1 MPMFEI
7 KQDVLQTLSDAVSEG
22 IVVVDR
28 SQNIVSTNAAA
39 NSMFGYSDDELIGK
53 PLNILIP
60 TPYRAEHTDHF
71 STFYKNSKKR
81 RMGHGSPLFGLRR
94 NKEQFPVEVGLNPFP
109 LYGKT
114 YVMAL
119 VMDITARKN
128 IEKQLNLKSAALQAA
143 GNGIIISDAQ
153 AENNPIIYCN
163 EAFQEM
169 TGYDADEIL
178 GNNSRFLQSDDRDQQ
193 GISQI
198 RRAMERGESCQVT
211 LRNYRKDGSMF
222 WNELTINPIVDLE
235 GVVTHYIGIQTDIS
249 QRRMAEEERNY
260 LTKIFD
266 NSLNEIYVFDVNTL
280 KFINVNYGAQK
291 NLGYSLEELQT
302 MTPVDIKPGY
312 SLEKFR
318 NRAASLSDKTQTK
331 IEFETV
337 HRRKDGTTYPVYVNL
352 ERTRLG
358 EREVYISIVLDVSEQ
373 RNYTQ
378 KLEKTVE
385 VRTHQLKSALAK
397 EKELNELKTKFL
409 SLVSH
414 EFKTPLSGI
423 LTSSML
429 LSKYTLESQQ
439 ANRDKHIRIITEKVH
454 YLNTI
459 LNDFLS
465 IERLETGKVNYKF
478 TNFRLSKVLNEV
490 VYNANMLLKEGQQ
503 VKYPDNIDD
512 IFLTQDEKTIEL
524 ALSNLLHNAIKYSP
538 EYSVVT
544 IKITQSDTETI
555 FEISDTGI
563 GIPEKDQKNIFNR
576 YFRAENALTSQGTG
590 IGLNI
595 VKTNIENLGGSMEFQ
610 SQEHVGST
618 FTLHIP
624 NKPSL

>member
-1 MPMFEI
+1 MFKNQQEI
-7 KQDVLQTLSDAVSEG
+7 LQVLSDAVSEG
-22 IVVVDR
+22 IVVVDE
-28 SQNIVSTNAAA
+28 SQHIVSTNTTAS
-39 NSMFGYSDDELIGK
+39 SMFGYTADELVGQ

-60 TPYRAEHTDHF
+60 SSYRSEHTHHF
-71 STFYKNSKKR
+71 SSFYHNSKKR
-81 RMGHGSPLFGLRR
+81 RMGHGSPLFGLRK
-94 NKEQFPVEVGLNPFP
+94 NQEQFPVEVGLNPFP

-119 VMDITARKN
+119 VMDISKRKE
-128 IEKQLNLKSAALQAA
+128 IEQQLNLKSTALEAA
-143 GNGIIISDAQ
+143 GNGIIISDARQ
-153 AENNPIIYCN
+153 KHNPIIYFN
-163 EAFQEM
+163 TAFQEM
-169 TGYDADEIL
+169 TGYAADEIL
-178 GNNSRFLQSDDRDQQ
+178 GNNSRFLQSDDRDQE
-193 GISQI
+193 GIAKI
-198 RRAMERGESCQVT
+198 RLAMEKGESCQVT
-211 LRNYRKDGSMF
+211 LRNYRKNGSMF
-222 WNELTINPIVDLE
+222 WNELTINPIKSKE
-235 GVVTHYIGIQTDIS
+235 GEVTHYIGIQTDIT

-266 NSLNEIYVFDVNTL
+266 NSLNEIYVFDVDTF

-291 NLGYSLEELQT
+291 NLGYTLEELHS

-312 SLEKFR
+312 SIEKF
-318 NRAASLSDKTQTK
+318 KTRVATLQTKAQNK

-337 HRRKDGTTYPVYVNL
+337 HQRKDGTTYPVYVNL
-352 ERTRLG
+352 ERSFLG
-358 EREVYISIVLDVSEQ
+358 EREVFISIVLDISEQ
-373 RNYTQ
+373 KNYTK
-378 KLEKTVE
+378 KLENTVE
-385 VRTHQLKSALAK
+385 VRTHQLKLALAK

-429 LSKYTLESQQ
+429 LSKYKLETQQ
-439 ANRDKHIRIITEKVH
+439 HNRDKHIRIITEKVH

-478 TNFRLSKVLNEV
+478 STFRLSKVLNEV
-490 VYNANMLLKEGQQ
+490 VYNANMLLKEGQE

-512 IFLTQDEKTIEL
+512 VFLTQDEKTIEL
-524 ALSNLLHNAIKYSP
+524 ALSNLLHNAIKYSS
-538 EYSVVT
+538 EHSVIT
-544 IKITQSDTETI
+544 IKITQNVKETV

-576 YFRAENALTSQGTG
+576 YFRAENALTTQGTG

-595 VKTNIENLGGSMEFQ
+595 VKSNIENLGGSMSFTSE
-610 SQEHVGST
+610 EHVGST

-624 NKPSL
+624 NKPLK